1 LCFFSLRDLDGV
13 SSDCTGWVH
22 FSGLGK
28 GRRAFCFL
36 LVIKATILN
45 IQRSFVRSKDFDALQ
60 QESKV
65 AINLEER
72 SGFANALPT

>member
-1 LCFFSLRDLDGV
+1 M
-13 SSDCTGWVH
+13 
-22 FSGLGK
+22 
-28 GRRAFCFL
+28 
-36 LVIKATILN
+36 KATILN